1 MSNQSNPPVPVPP
14 GPQGPPPET
23 VWAQALPV
31 DYEKE
36 EQRLALGDYID
47 VLLRR
52 KKWIIG
58 TFLVLVLGVAALCW
72 LITPIYRVSSILQIT
87 EDNPASNVS
96 VDDKISSAF
105 SGSSSQEKFQQ
116 TQYKILESRSL
127 ARQVLRSLNM
137 AEHPEF
143 IEISKKYADKSP
155 AEIEEVMIDQFQK
168 KLEIKPVANTY
179 LVEVAFKSTDKE
191 LAQKV
196 VEAVANQYIFLSI
209 DRRNDSFKLVRDWLN
224 NQLQQM
230 ALKVQEA
237 QKKLYK
243 FGQKANIY
251 SLEDKDNVIIQKF
264 VDLNALLT
272 KAQAERLAKE
282 ALYKQ
287 IQAKGPNAPVV
298 VTNPLIVT
306 LREDLVRQQ
315 AKVSSLRRIFRPNHP
330 ELMAEVANLRE
341 LQSRLDGEIK
351 RLMDSVRADYEAAS
365 RTEKLLTDTMNEQK
379 GEVANLQDNLAEF
392 QILKRDAQT
401 NEQLYQALLARVKE
415 ANIASTMI
423 PSNVAI
429 IDPGGLPLEP
439 HIPRPLLYLAVAG
452 FLGLLVGVVL
462 AFVVEHLDDSIK
474 STEDLERFCG
484 LPAVGVVPLL
494 STNGADHSSAV
505 LQKVKDWPL
514 KLLSWKKNGQRVPA
528 ADAAESP
535 NPDLM
540 VYQAPSNPLAEALRH
555 AQASIMLSV
564 SGGPPR
570 VLVVTSPNPSE
581 GKTMISSNLAI
592 AFALNGKNTVII
604 DCDLRKPRDHKVFNL
619 PASPGIT
626 TYLSGNA
633 TLDDILQPT
642 QIPGLTLIAAGPR
655 APSPANLL
663 HSDVFKALLQELR
676 QRFQQVIIDT
686 PPIVG
691 FVDAR
696 LVAALADG
704 VVLVTRQGA
713 THRKAGRLAQQL
725 LSQIHVPIVGAILN
739 GVSFGG
745 SRYSGY
751 YNYYYKYY
759 SNYYS
764 SKDS

>member
-1 MSNQSNPPVPVPP
+1 MDNQSNYPIAA
-14 GPQGPPPET
+14 PQGTQGLPLKK
-23 VWAQALPV
+23 VWSQEFSL

-36 EQRLALGDYID
+36 EQRLTLGDYID
-47 VLLRR
+47 VILRR

-96 VDDKISSAF
+96 VDDKISSAL

-127 ARQVLRSLNM
+127 ARQVLRILNM

-143 IEISKKYADKSP
+143 REISKKYADKSP

-191 LAQKV
+191 LAKKV

-251 SLEDKDNVIIQKF
+251 SLEDKENVIIQKF

-298 VTNPLIVT
+298 VTNPLVVT

-330 ELMAEVANLRE
+330 ELIAEEANLRE
-341 LQSRLDGEIK
+341 LQSRLNGEIK

-429 IDPGGLPLEP
+429 IDPGGLPLKP

-474 STEDLERFCG
+474 STDDLERFCG

-494 STNGADHSSAV
+494 STNAADHSSAV
-505 LQKVKDWPL
+505 LQKVKDWLL
-514 KLLSWKKNGQRVPA
+514 KLLSWKKNGQRVLV

-581 GKTMISSNLAI
+581 GKSMISSNLAI

-626 TYLSGNA
+626 NYLSGTA

-642 QIPGLTLIAAGPR
+642 HIPGLTLIAAGPR

-725 LSQIHVPIVGAILN
+725 LSQIHVPILGAILN

-745 SRYSGY
+745 SRYSSY
-751 YNYYYKYY
+751 YNNYYKYY
-759 SNYYS
+759 SKYYS